1 MRTIKIITLALLLLM
16 ASCQSEEERQ
26 ERIKSNQSTVL
37 DSTST
42 YYHKQFKIYTL
53 DNCQYVVVGSGN
65 SHYLWG
71 SHKGDCTN
79 PIHQSKDTI
88 K

>member
-1 MRTIKIITLALLLLM
+1 MKYILLLLTSILLL
-16 ASCQSEEERQ
+16 SCQTEEERQ
-26 ERIKSNQSTVL
+26 ERIKANQSTVL

-42 YYHKQFKIYTL
+42 YYYKQFKIYTL
-53 DNCQYVVVGSGN
+53 DSCQYVVVGIGN
-65 SHYLWG
+65 SRWG

>member
-1 MRTIKIITLALLLLM
+1 MKTIKIITTSLILILLN
-16 ASCQSEEERQ
+16 ACQSEQERQ
-26 ERIKSNQSTVL
+26 QSIKDTQSTVL

-42 YYHKQFKIYTL
+42 DYRKQFTIYTL
-53 DNCQYVVVGSGN
+53 DSCQYVVVGIGN
-65 SHYLWG
+65 SRWG

-79 PIHQSKDTI
+79 PIHNK